1 MAMAK
6 LLLALAVAQ
15 VLNVAGEILQ
25 IEVNGEFGN
34 DTEDCLSGEEPC
46 ATLDYA
52 LNGTSSSIS
61 SVHYLLNP
69 DVPHE
74 LRNNYS
80 FYDGTNIG
88 ISSSL
93 NGSRAYIECIGNNT
107 GLSFDHSQN
116 LIFRDIAFNHCGSS
130 HVTTSNDRSKPERN
144 FTSYLYTNI
153 TLFFIFCCDITFDG
167 VVVNGSTGTGVV
179 FYSTIGNNFILN
191 SNFTYNRPVDD
202 KPGGGGVA
210 VEYIYCIPGDPSCG
224 DKSGNSF
231 NSTFSNGGS
240 FTFRLCSFFNNEANT
255 SSITGDSFIVPHAN
269 TNVALGRGAGL
280 SLLHKGNITNS
291 RIVVDSCTFS
301 HNKAVWGGAMLI
313 EFQDTSQENE
323 VNITDC
329 HFSQNKGFFN
339 SCNYA
344 GTGGGGVRVQFASFH
359 DRVIKNKVRFINVM
373 FYKNH
378 AYFGGGLSFFTFP
391 TYKDRSNS
399 NNLFFYN
406 CTWNKNIARLGSAI
420 DLSLWNINGFS
431 DGSLVASPYFE
442 ESTFVNNTIK
452 YTKYYGTPT
461 GIGAVYT
468 DSVPLKFTGSNTFS
482 GNIGSALVA
491 LDATIEFRNNSD
503 TYFEDNEGL
512 SGGAVTLFSKAFLL
526 FGDNCN
532 AIFHNNSATLHGGA
546 ISWQSVGDHQ
556 LISSRNC
563 FIRYYDTSADP
574 TDWNVTFNFDGNKAG
589 FSGDAIFATSLL
601 GCLWGG
607 RSYGQLYDDTKSEYQ
622 TVFCWN
628 SWNSTEKDI
637 WNYDSDC
644 NSTNLIATSPAYYF
658 NEANGTVQCGK
669 YDWYNISVVPGK
681 PTKLDDVVML
691 DDRQNKISQD
701 SVVYMYMYTTISN
714 ETMKSNTTYVTNEAL
729 PYNRTIV
736 NETIHLGTIIP
747 RVMATTVNL
756 SFTSCP
762 PGFSNKQ
769 YGDSCKRGS
778 LPFVN
783 IYSNFSADIQFGYWI
798 GKINDDDSRYYVG
811 ECYFCPWNIT
821 TINGSR
827 VVHQNYIHLPED
839 GTPLESFFC
848 GGLNRN
854 GTLCA
859 KCKSNYCTA
868 VNSLKYKCIDI
879 GSHKHYYS
887 YTWIFYLLF
896 EYVPITLL
904 MIVVIIFNVSVTS
917 GPANAFIF
925 FSQIISST
933 FSVDADGQIN
943 YETITHH
950 APGIKQAYIFL
961 YGIWNLDFLNA
972 IDYDG
977 WLFCLSP
984 KFGALQIMTL
994 KYIAAA
1000 YPLVIIVLIVFL
1012 VWLYNKNYR
1021 FVVCLFRPIH
1031 WCTARCMRYLNI
1043 DRSLMDALA
1052 TFLILSYVKFAVTAC
1067 YILYPNP
1074 LVYDAAKHPKY
1085 VAYLDGN
1092 VDYGSHD
1099 HIPYLLISVVAVLWC
1114 ILLPLILLFY
1124 STRRCYTFL
1133 DKTKKFRWLEPGD
1146 LFYHFLNSFHHCFKD
1161 DRRYFAAF
1169 YFFLKLILI
1178 GTYALGFDWT
1188 KQYIYQQIVCTLAIL
1203 LVGTLQPYREMK
1215 YNFLDMGMFSILAVV
1230 NVLSLYSRHQQA
1242 VNIPLSKITFYS
1254 QVILIF
1260 VPLVY
1265 FTLYSIYFIIRNV
1278 FRCRRRCNIGPD
1290 DDENEDEAF
1299 NNFMNDVEEEDR
1311 FETNHYYGGIADDED
1326 AGQQRRRENEALF
1339 NRPSPDSVQFRS
1351 RRGRT
1356 EPLRSRYMPR
1366 RT

>member
-1 MAMAK
+1 MAK
-6 LLLALAVAQ
+6 LLLALPLVVAHLLIIQ
-15 VLNVAGEILQ
+15 LQSAVAGEILQ
-25 IEVNGEFGN
+25 IEVNGESGSDN
-34 DTEDCLSGEEPC
+34 EDCLTGEEPC
-46 ATLDYA
+46 ATFDYA
-52 LNGTSSSIS
+52 LNGTASTNMS
-61 SVHYLLNP
+61 SVHFLLAP
-69 DVPHE
+69 DTNHE

-80 FYDGTNIG
+80 FYHVANLE
-88 ISSSL
+88 ISSS
-93 NGSRAYIECIGNNT
+93 NGSRAYVDCIGNNT

-116 LIFRDIAFNHCGSS
+116 LNFRDVTFNCCGSL
-130 HVTTSNDRSKPERN
+130 HATTSNDFNKSESN
-144 FTSYLYTNI
+144 DTAYLYAKI
-153 TLFFIFCCDITFDG
+153 TLFFIFCRDVTFDG
-167 VVVNGSTGTGVV
+167 VVVTNSTGTGVV
-179 FYSTIGNNFILN
+179 FYSTVGNNVISN
-191 SNFTYNRPVDD
+191 SNFTHNRPVDAM
-202 KPGGGGVA
+202 PGGGGVA
-210 VEYIYCIPGDPSCG
+210 VEYIYCIPGDSNCSE
-224 DKSGNSF
+224 KSGTSF
-231 NSTFSNGGS
+231 NSSYSNGSSYTFLSCDFSN
-240 FTFRLCSFFNNEANT
+240 NQANT

-280 SLLHKGNITNS
+280 SLLHKGSIVNS
-291 RIVVDSCTFS
+291 RIIVENCTFS

-323 VNITDC
+323 VNITNC
-329 HFSQNKGFFN
+329 YFYRNKCSFH

-359 DRVIKNKVRFINVM
+359 DRVIKNKVRFTDVT
-373 FYKNH
+373 FHKNH

-391 TYKDRSNS
+391 TYRNRSNS
-399 NNLFFYN
+399 NNLFFTN
-406 CTWNKNIARLGSAI
+406 CTWNRNVARLGSAI
-420 DLSLWNINGFS
+420 DLSLWNIKGFS
-431 DGSLVASPYFE
+431 DGSIVVSPYFE
-442 ESTFVNNTIK
+442 NSTFVNNTVK
-452 YTKYYGTPT
+452 YTKFYGTPT
-461 GIGAVYT
+461 GLGAVYT
-468 DSVPLKFTGSNTFS
+468 DSVPLNFTGNNTFLS
-482 GNIGSALVA
+482 NRGSALAA
-491 LDATIEFRNNSD
+491 LDATVEFRNNSH
-503 TYFEDNEGL
+503 TYFEGNEGL

-526 FGDNCN
+526 FGDGCS
-532 AIFHNNSATLHGGA
+532 AIFRNNNATLHGGA

-563 FIRYYDTSADP
+563 FIRYYNTITDP
-574 TDWNVTFNFDGNKAG
+574 TEWNVSFHFDGNKAG

-607 RSYGQLYDDTKSEYQ
+607 KSYGQLYNDTKTEYQ

-628 SWNSTEKDI
+628 SEKTI
-637 WNYDSDC
+637 WDYNINNC
-644 NSTNLIATSPAYYF
+644 NSTNLIATSPAYYSDET
-658 NEANGTVQCGK
+658 NAIQCGK
-669 YDWYNISVVPGK
+669 YDQYNISVVPGK
-681 PTKLDDVVML
+681 PTRLDAVMML
-691 DDRQNKISQD
+691 DDRLNKISSD
-701 SVVYMYMYTTISN
+701 SVVYMYTTRNNESSN
-714 ETMKSNTTYVTNEAL
+714 KTRFVTNEAL
-729 PYNRTIV
+729 PYDITSENI
-736 NETIHLGTIIP
+736 NLGTIIP

-756 SFTSCP
+756 SFTTCP
-762 PGFSNKQ
+762 PGFSNKK
-769 YGDSCKRGS
+769 YGESCKRGS

-783 IYSNFSADIQFGYWI
+783 IYSNFTADIQFGYWV
-798 GKINDDDSRYYVG
+798 GKVNHSSIVSYHVG
-811 ECYFCPWNIT
+811 ECYFCPWNVT

-827 VVHQNYIHLPED
+827 VTHHNYIHLPENETQLD
-839 GTPLESFFC
+839 SFLC
-848 GGLNRN
+848 GGLNRT
-854 GTLCA
+854 GILCA

-879 GSHKHYYS
+879 GSHKYYS
-887 YTWIFYLLF
+887 YAWIFYLLF

-943 YETITHH
+943 YETITHLS
-950 APGIKQAYIFL
+950 PGIKQAYIFL

-1021 FVVCLFRPIH
+1021 FVVCLFRPFH

-1052 TFLILSYVKFAVTAC
+1052 TFFILSYVKFAVTAC

-1074 LVYDAAKHPKY
+1074 LINDTAKHPKY
-1085 VAYLDGN
+1085 VAYLDGE
-1092 VDYGSHD
+1092 VKYGSSEHM
-1099 HIPYLLISVVAVLWC
+1099 PYLLVSVVAVLWC
-1114 ILLPLILLFY
+1114 ILLPLILFFY

-1178 GTYALGFDWT
+1178 GTYALGLDWT

-1203 LVGTLQPYREMK
+1203 LVGTLHPYKKMK

-1265 FTLYSIYFIIRNV
+1265 FTLYSIYFIVRNV
-1278 FRCRRRCNIGPD
+1278 FRCRNRFRGLLD
-1290 DDENEDEAF
+1290 DEENEDETF
-1299 NNFMNDVEEEDR
+1299 NNFMNDVEQENR
-1311 FETNHYYGGIADDED
+1311 LETNHYYGSISDDED
-1326 AGQQRRRENEALF
+1326 AAQQKRKDNEALF
-1339 NRPSPDSVQFRS
+1339 IKPSPDSIQCRS
-1351 RRGRT
+1351 RRGQT